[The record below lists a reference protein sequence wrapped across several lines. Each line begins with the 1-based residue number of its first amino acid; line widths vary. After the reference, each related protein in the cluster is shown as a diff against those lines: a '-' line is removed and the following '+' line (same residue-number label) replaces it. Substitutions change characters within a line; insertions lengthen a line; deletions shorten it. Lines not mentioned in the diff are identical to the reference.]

1 MRLFA
6 ALLGLFATTTAAHA
20 ARPMITDDA
29 RLTDAGACQVE
40 SWIHLHGSQRELWAL
55 PACNPGGNFEL
66 TFGGAIAYTD
76 SHQDSG
82 ATVVQAKTLLKPL
95 ETNGYGI
102 GFAAGYATQP
112 GSAHTGNPYFYVPVS
127 FSLADDKLVI
137 HTNLGYTRE
146 RENQQNRLTW
156 GVGSETQVTDRAWLI
171 AESYGQDKG
180 NPFFQMG
187 VRYWIV
193 PGHVQVDTTY
203 GSQFGAISEQHWFS
217 VGLRLI
223 SPTLF

>member
-6 ALLGLFATTTAAHA
+6 ALFFLLAVTPAAHA
-20 ARPMITDDA
+20 ARPMTTDDA
-29 RLTDAGACQVE
+29 RLTDAGVCQVE
-40 SWIHLHGSQRELWAL
+40 SWAHLHGSQHEFWAL

-66 TFGGAIAYTD
+66 TFGGALAWAD
-76 SHQDSG
+76 GNQESG
-82 ATVVQAKTLLKPL
+82 ATVIQAKTLLKPL

-127 FSLADDKLVI
+127 FSLADDHVVI

-146 RENQQNRLTW
+146 RENQENRLTW
-156 GVGSETQVTDRAWLI
+156 GVGSEVQLTPRAWLI

-180 NPFFQMG
+180 NPFYQMG

-193 PGHVQVDTTY
+193 PGHVQIDTTY

-217 VGLRLI
+217 IGLRLI